1 MKPEDSRAVRRLM
14 RLPFLILLLSGL
26 SSCRQK
32 DLSSDHQKPADTH
45 QNITT
50 QNPDIDQSLSLSTE
64 NLRSKTGIYTL
75 ENGGKSLASRL
86 WLFDNAEKTIDI
98 QYYSFAK
105 DKTGLIASDR
115 IVLAADRGVK
125 VRILIDDAA
134 SRMYS
139 YEIQLLNTH
148 ENIDI
153 RIYNAGLM
161 LGRLDRRLKKLSEN
175 YNRLLRRMHNKTVTI
190 DDKICIT
197 GGRNIADEYFDFDD
211 RFNFRDRDVI
221 LFGKAVSDVKKSF
234 ELFWNDS
241 LTVPYSKLSGK
252 SKKAKRDEPKNFED
266 MHKKANE
273 SYSKEMKEYAK
284 LFPKEITEAQKA
296 NQFIWVDQVSFVS
309 DIPGKNEDRK
319 ERKGGICNDSIMSL
333 IKQAKTFIDIQS
345 PYFITTEVSEALIK
359 ETVDRGV
366 KIRLL
371 TNSLASIDNIEA
383 FSGYQKDRETI
394 LKAGVDIFEFK
405 PDSKVR
411 FKLMIP
417 EVQAPLNYKPV
428 YGLHSKTIVIDGYI
442 TVIGSYNL
450 DPRSDN
456 YNTECFTII
465 RSREVAKILSGYL
478 EEEILPENSWHVDQK
493 FNPDAKAGIKKRIKS
508 FTKKIIPKKL
518 L

>member
-1 MKPEDSRAVRRLM
+1 MTKFFLLFFPFCFL
-14 RLPFLILLLSGL
+14 LPYFGGH
-26 SSCRQK
+26 Q
-32 DLSSDHQKPADTH
+32 DLHRSPGSTLYTYDD
-45 QNITT
+45 IRT
-50 QNPDIDQSLSLSTE
+50 QLNFSKE
-64 NLRSKTGIYTL
+64 NLKNKTGIYTL
-75 ENGGKSLASRL
+75 ESGGKSLASRI
-86 WLFDNAEKTIDI
+86 WLFDNAQKTIDI

-105 DKTGLIASDR
+105 DKTGLTASDR

-161 LGRLDRRLKKLSEN
+161 LGRLDRRLEKLSEN

-190 DDKICIT
+190 DGEICLT

-221 LFGKAVSDVKKSF
+221 LFGKAVDQVTKSF
-234 ELFWNDS
+234 ETFWNDS
-241 LTVPYSKLSGK
+241 LTVPFSKLSGK
-252 SKKAKRDEPKNFED
+252 SKKAKRGQPKNFED
-266 MHKKANE
+266 MHKKAAE
-273 SYSKEMKEYAK
+273 SYSSEMKGYVNH
-284 LFPKEITEAQKA
+284 FPEEIKDAQKT
-296 NQFIWVDQVSFVS
+296 NKLVWVEQVSFVS
-309 DIPGKNEDRK
+309 DIPGKNENKK
-319 ERKGGICNDSIMSL
+319 ERKGGICYDSIRSL
-333 IKQAKTFIDIQS
+333 FTQAKSFIDIQS
-345 PYFITTEVSEALIK
+345 PYFITTEESESLIK
-359 ETVDRGV
+359 ETIQRGV

-383 FSGYQKDRETI
+383 FSGYKKDRKRI
-394 LKAGVDIFEFK
+394 LKAGVDIYEFK

-411 FKLMIP
+411 FKLMVP

-428 YGLHSKTIVIDGYI
+428 YGLHSKTFVIDGYI

-478 EEEILPENSWHVDQK
+478 DEEVLPENSWHVDEN
-493 FNPDAKAGIKKRIKS
+493 FNPDAKAGMKKRIKE
-508 FTKKIIPKKL
+508 FTKRIIPKRL